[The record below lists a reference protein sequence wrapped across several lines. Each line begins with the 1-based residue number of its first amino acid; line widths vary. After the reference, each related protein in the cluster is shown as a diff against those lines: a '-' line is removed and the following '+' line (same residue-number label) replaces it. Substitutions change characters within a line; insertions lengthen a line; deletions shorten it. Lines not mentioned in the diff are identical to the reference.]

1 MLEDIKIQSL
11 SEDDLPA
18 MLELQ
23 RMAYVPELHEPQTLF
38 TAMITF
44 PRSVCLGITKGDV
57 LRGYVLGY
65 AADPDRE
72 DFTDGPRDD
81 FDPAVLY
88 LHDLCIAID
97 AQSSGLGQALYDAL
111 EQSARQ
117 AGYTRIIANAIDG
130 RLAFWEKQG
139 FTAGAQTAYHGVTAT
154 RIEKPLTGESES
166 QSP

>member
-65 AADPDRE
+65 AADPERE
-72 DFTDGPRDD
+72 D
-81 FDPAVLY
+81 V
-88 LHDLCIAID
+88 
-97 AQSSGLGQALYDAL
+97 QV
-111 EQSARQ
+111 ARM
-117 AGYTRIIANAIDG
+117 R
-130 RLAFWEKQG
+130 RLADEAGLDPVFGEKFLRFVIDEVIRHHLQ
-139 FTAGAQTAYHGVTAT
+139 VN
-154 RIEKPLTGESES
+154 GEE
-166 QSP
+166 Q